1 MIAGEP
7 LHSAARAL
15 HSALSLYGRYIV
27 LLTAVSLLPA
37 LARVGLF
44 LEVPWI
50 SGPFSGVVE
59 LIVGGFRFL
68 LLIASFRLVWPQGL
82 AGIQEGTQR
91 WAHLSHVSW
100 PEVVWQVLL
109 LALVPLVLNSV
120 AGLLG
125 GLVATDPR
133 GQTAAL
139 FALKNLFIIPFWM
152 IHLLVAIR
160 TTLQG

>member
-1 MIAGEP
+1 MTAGEP
-7 LHSAARAL
+7 LSLAARAL
-15 HSALSLYGRYIV
+15 HAALGLYGRHIV
-27 LLTAVSLLPA
+27 LLTGVSLVPA

-44 LEVPWI
+44 LEVPWMAGPL
-50 SGPFSGVVE
+50 SGAIE

-68 LLIASFRLVWPQGL
+68 LLLASFRLVWPQGL
-82 AGIQEGTQR
+82 AGIQEGKMR
-91 WAHLSHVSW
+91 WAHLSQVSW
-100 PEVVWQVLL
+100 PELVWQVLL

-120 AGLLG
+120 AGLLAN
-125 GLVATDPR
+125 LVATDPR

-152 IHLLVAIR
+152 VHLLVAIR